1 MDITVAVCAKNE
13 ENTIEDCL
21 KSIQNQSVKP
31 DEIILLDDH
40 STDSTAK
47 ISEKLGVKVKE
58 NQGHQLYD
66 ARNTALKHCNTEV
79 LAFTDADCIL
89 EEHWVENIL
98 RVLSTKDVAGGTG
111 RHPPQTSNPIVG
123 WIYKNWLIVDT
134 EKTGYYGG
142 VAGGNCYF
150 KTEALRK
157 VGGWPSLPYS
167 NAEDIYIG
175 EMLKKTGHKLW
186 FDESIIAY
194 HRFNSDLKGFL
205 KKVVKAG
212 EAITVMF
219 KNADKSI
226 KKSLWWFTL
235 AIPVVATITI
245 ISLLL
250 LFIWPKPALVILTP
264 IFIGSFIFTWR
275 KFGSIR
281 EALPRFLA
289 RWIIIWPYSFG
300 IFKGLLYKKEMAKG
314 KS

>member
-47 ISEKLGVKVKE
+47 ISKKLGVTLIE

-111 RHPPQTSNPIVG
+111 SHPPQTSNPIVG
-123 WIYKNWLIVDT
+123 WIYKNWLIMET
-134 EKTGYYGG
+134 ESTGYTGG

-150 KTEALRK
+150 KTELLK
-157 VGGWPSLPYS
+157 EIGGWPSLPYA
-167 NAEDIYIG
+167 NAEDVYIAI
-175 EMLKKTGHKLW
+175 MLKKAGYKLW
-186 FDESIIAY
+186 FDDNIIAY
-194 HRFNSDLKGFL
+194 HYFNTDLRGFFR
-205 KKVVKAG
+205 KICKAG
-212 EAITVMF
+212 EAITVMM
-219 KNADKSI
+219 
-226 KKSLWWFTL
+226 KKTKMRNSLWWFTL
-235 AIPVVATITI
+235 LIPLVALATILAVVTILMHKVYGLILLSLILLGSFVFTYCVFGSFRLAIPR
-245 ISLLL
+245 L
-250 LFIWPKPALVILTP
+250 
-264 IFIGSFIFTWR
+264 
-275 KFGSIR
+275 
-281 EALPRFLA
+281 LA
-289 RWIIIWPYSFG
+289 RWIIIWPYGLG
-300 IFKGLLYKKEMAKG
+300 IVKGLFRNI
-314 KS
+314 